1 MTNVTETIKVKGTSF
16 RQNFLQYARKCEKF
30 WCQCRRQKK
39 NENDPNAILVWAT
52 CVRNGNHKT
61 VPVGYLPKELA
72 EELAPA
78 MDEGTIKLYAT
89 TGTAEAIASM
99 GIDVT
104 AVSNATESN
113 EIVTL
118 LEEGKISLSRNRNS
132 RL

>member
-89 TGTAEAIASM
+89 NPVIKGGTN
-99 GIDVT
+99 GYKCGLTIDLT
-104 AVSNATESN
+104 IYTPAN
-113 EIVTL
+113 
-118 LEEGKISLSRNRNS
+118 KR
-132 RL
+132 